1 MQSLAI
7 KYFYEVALRGSL
19 TAASESL
26 HVAVSAIS
34 RQVGSLEQEVG
45 ATLFVRSARGMVLTE
60 AGALLLR
67 YVRRSVLES
76 DAVIESIA
84 ALRGGDLNPIRIACT
99 QGLANELVPSTL
111 AAFGRLRPEARFRM
125 WVGSAEQASQ
135 RVETGEADIALTF
148 STIPTVPG
156 GSVKVLYARAAPA
169 LAVMSRDHPLARH
182 RKLDIRDLAGY
193 PIALTDEMTS
203 TYKLYQLASN
213 MAGTWVEP
221 HVYSNYAEA
230 LHAYVRHSQAILF
243 ASYVSI
249 GERLK
254 PTRLVAIPLKNPEMH
269 ARTVQVQV
277 MQSRILP
284 DTMEQFLNFII
295 QRLND
300 TVQRAPA

>member
-7 KYFYEVALRGSL
+7 KYFYEVALKGSL

-34 RQVGSLEQEVG
+34 RQIGSLEQEVG
-45 ATLFVRSARGMVLTE
+45 ATLFLRSARGMVLTE

-67 YVRRSVLES
+67 HVRRSVLES

-125 WVGSAEQASQ
+125 WVGSAEQASH

-148 STIPTVPG
+148 STVPG
-156 GSVKVLYARAAPA
+156 GSVKVLYARASPA

-203 TYKLYQLASN
+203 TFKLYQLASN

-230 LHAYVRHSQAILF
+230 LHAYVRDSQAILF

-277 MQSRILP
+277 MQGRILP